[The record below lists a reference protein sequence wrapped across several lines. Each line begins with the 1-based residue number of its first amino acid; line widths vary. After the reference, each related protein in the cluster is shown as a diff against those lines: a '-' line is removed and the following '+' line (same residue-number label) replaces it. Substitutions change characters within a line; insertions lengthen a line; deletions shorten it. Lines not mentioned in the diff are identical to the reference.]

1 MLKSYGSWHVVGIL
15 CTLALS
21 SATGWAAQNY
31 GARLGHQANDGTVVY
46 RSEGPKTLL
55 GNVEPSVQKRY
66 LPQELYQ
73 EYQWQTWQYT
83 NYAGNPYHRYV
94 EPSLWGDY
102 FYDVYGNFLTRGW
115 LVYDWTEDHPRI
127 SEGSRVL
134 KRGTYS
140 GFFNS
145 LIIASDQKGQYS
157 FSISVGDELVTTLT
171 PMTFRKSVYNGAQ
184 VDLMSDAIE
193 LTGIFSRISA
203 PGFIT
208 DPNPAAF
215 NNYTNLIGGRTRVRL
230 GDAITLGG
238 VFVNSHNGRGT
249 VQSFEGN
256 PFKGE
261 LTSLQLQNQIS
272 TIVIRLS
279 DDSPADDVGGS
290 VLLADNVE
298 IATTIGDRDTVLVG
312 NEIGFTPYRQ
322 GGTIIEG
329 VRTANGTEQIT
340 LRYDLND
347 LAVILDDKDAIN
359 NIRDLRFR
367 LVLVNDYRIE
377 ITSDQQTN
385 FEGQPVF
392 LLMAQAEGNIQD
404 GSNKREVVFNYGLP
418 TANQL
423 LGFTIETQDF
433 LGFDFYTEFD
443 VNHQYRKYPNRRVNT
458 HKAYSGLVGTENAK
472 AWMMNLSKS
481 VFSWSLFVEG
491 FYMDPAYN
499 TSPFI
504 SDGSGRVDYEDGTRS
519 IYDFV
524 DDNDD
529 QDKKPDQKRR
539 YQDPRTGEEF
549 RVARTGRSAEGFA
562 DEAVFPG
569 WDQNND
575 FISDFNQN
583 SNIFSEN
590 RFPDYEEPFLRY
602 GSDRPEYLFGIDLNN
617 NGWVD
622 QFENDNLPD
631 YPYKRDRKGYNL
643 YLRNQ
648 ATPHLQLTAGQAR
661 EQLLSDD
668 RQNLTTYALVSFEKE
683 YARIGRVGI
692 FNMLKKAAD
701 DIQDDLFQW
710 VQAPG
715 LPGAHQ
721 AIDDPLFAQDT
732 YINTFWLGLDR
743 RTNIGVNFSNKFK
756 YETVRQREKGNN
768 LGFKDDTRFLGII
781 NKADYLYQYK
791 TLTVRPK
798 FKSELLKDNTPY
810 SMGGVRPVRDQWTG
824 MLFLTLEFPVLRRT
838 TIEMGIEQLFFRDS
852 MVDEDALA
860 AGEFTEDFNS
870 TVLAMQLSNRGQY
883 LGYVLTAQLGYSI
896 RRISRERV
904 EEDDR
909 SQMDSTVFMTV
920 YASLKD

>member
-1 MLKSYGSWHVVGIL
+1 MLKRYGSWYGAGIF
-15 CTLALS
+15 CALVFP
-21 SATGWAAQNY
+21 AVAGWAAQNY
-31 GARLGHQANDGTVVY
+31 GARLGHRAHGEVIY

-55 GNVEPSVQKRY
+55 DNVEPLVRKRY

-83 NYAGNPYHRYV
+83 NYAGNPYQSYV
-94 EPSLWGDY
+94 GPNLWGDN

-115 LVYDWTEDHPRI
+115 LVYDWTEEHPRI
-127 SEGSRVL
+127 SEGSRLL
-134 KRGTYS
+134 KRGEYG
-140 GFFNS
+140 GFFRS
-145 LIIASDQKGQYS
+145 LIIASDQKGQYA

-171 PMTFRKSVYNGAQ
+171 PMTFRKSVYNGIQ
-184 VDLMSDAIE
+184 VDFMSDNVE

-208 DPNPAAF
+208 DPNPASF
-215 NNYTNLIGGRTRVRL
+215 NNYTNLIGGRTKIRL

-249 VQSFEGN
+249 VESFDGN

-261 LTSLQLQNQIS
+261 LTSLQLQNQIGA
-272 TIVIRLS
+272 IVIRLT
-279 DDSPADDVGGS
+279 DDSPADNAGGA

-312 NEIGFTPYRQ
+312 NEIGFTPQRQ
-322 GGTIIEG
+322 GGAIIEG

-347 LAVILDDKDAIN
+347 LAVVLDDRDAIN

-377 ITSDQQTN
+377 ITSNQQTN
-385 FEGQPVF
+385 SEGQPVF
-392 LLMAQAEGNIQD
+392 LLMAQAEGNIRD

-418 TANQL
+418 TANQI
-423 LGFTIETQDF
+423 LGFTVEGRDF

-443 VNHQYRKYPNRRVNT
+443 VNHQYRKYPNRRVKT
-458 HKAYSGLVGTENAK
+458 HRAYAGLVGDETAK
-472 AWMMNLSKS
+472 AWMMSLARS
-481 VFSWSLFVEG
+481 VSSWSFFAEG
-491 FYMDPAYN
+491 FYMDENYN

-519 IYDFV
+519 VYDFV

-529 QDKKPDQKRR
+529 QDKKPDQRRR

-549 RVARTGRSAEGFA
+549 RAARDGRSAEGFA

-583 SNIFSEN
+583 SNLFSEN

-648 ATPHLQLTAGQAR
+648 LNPHMLVTAGQVR
-661 EQLLSDD
+661 EELISDD
-668 RQNLTTYALVSFEKE
+668 RRNLTTYGLVSFEKE
-683 YARIGRVGI
+683 YPRLGRVQL
-692 FNMLKKAAD
+692 FDMVKKAED

-710 VQAPG
+710 VQVPG
-715 LPGAHQ
+715 LPGAQ
-721 AIDDPLFAQDT
+721 QEIADPLFARDT
-732 YINTFWLGLDR
+732 WINTFWLGFDR
-743 RTNIGVNFSNKFK
+743 RTNLGINFTHRFK
-756 YETVRQREKGNN
+756 YETVSQQEKGNSP
-768 LGFKDDTRFLGII
+768 GFKDDTRFLGVV
-781 NKADYLYQYK
+781 NKADYMYQYK
-791 TLTVRPK
+791 ILTVRPK

-810 SMGGVRPVRDQWTG
+810 SMGGVRPERDQWTG
-824 MLFLTLEFPVLRRT
+824 LFFLTCEFPILRRT
-838 TIEMGIEQLFFRDS
+838 TIEMGLEQLFFRDAV
-852 MVDEDALA
+852 VDEDELA
-860 AGEFTEDFNS
+860 AGEFTEDFDS
-870 TVLAMQLSNRGQY
+870 TVLAMQLSNRGDY
-883 LGYVLTAQLGYSI
+883 LGYLLTVQLGYSI
-896 RRISRERV
+896 RRTGRERI
-904 EEDDR
+904 EGGDR
-909 SQMDSTVFMTV
+909 TQTDSNVFMTV
-920 YASLKD
+920 YASLKE

>member
-1 MLKSYGSWHVVGIL
+1 MLKRSGSWYVVGIL
-15 CTLALS
+15 CVLALS

-31 GARLGHQANDGTVVY
+31 GARLGHQANDGTVMY

-55 GNVEPSVQKRY
+55 GNVEPSVRKRY

-83 NYAGNPYHRYV
+83 NYAGNPYQRYV
-94 EPSLWGDY
+94 APSLWGDY

-127 SEGSRVL
+127 SEGSRLL
-134 KRGTYS
+134 KRGAYA
-140 GFFNS
+140 GFFSS
-145 LIIASDQKGQYS
+145 LIVASDQKGQYS

-184 VDLMSDAIE
+184 VDLMSDAVE

-208 DPNPAAF
+208 DPNPASF

-279 DDSPADDVGGS
+279 DDSPADNVGGS

-312 NEIGFTPYRQ
+312 NEIGFTPHRQ

-347 LAVILDDKDAIN
+347 LAVVLDDKDAIN

-423 LGFTIETQDF
+423 LGFTIEARDF

-443 VNHQYRKYPNRRVNT
+443 VNHQYRKYPNRRVQT
-458 HKAYSGLVGTENAK
+458 HRAYSGLVGDENAK

-491 FYMDPAYN
+491 FYMDEAYN

-504 SDGSGRVDYEDGTRS
+504 SDGSGRIDYEDGTRS

-549 RVARTGRSAEGFA
+549 RATRTGRSAEGFA

-648 ATPHLQLTAGQAR
+648 VTPHLQLTAGQAR

-683 YARIGRVGI
+683 YAQIGRVRI
-692 FNMLKKAAD
+692 FDMVKKAAD

-710 VQAPG
+710 VQVPG
-715 LPGAHQ
+715 LPGSHQ

-732 YINTFWLGLDR
+732 WINTFWLGLDR
-743 RTNIGVNFSNKFK
+743 RTNLGVNFSNKFK

-798 FKSELLKDNTPY
+798 IKSEFLKDNTPY

-824 MLFLTLEFPVLRRT
+824 LFFLTLEFPVLRRT
-838 TIEMGIEQLFFRDS
+838 TIETGIEQLFFRDS
-852 MVDEDALA
+852 VVAEDDLA

-870 TVLAMQLSNRGQY
+870 TVLAMQLSNRGNY

-904 EEDDR
+904 EKDDR

>member
-1 MLKSYGSWHVVGIL
+1 M
-15 CTLALS
+15 
-21 SATGWAAQNY
+21 
-31 GARLGHQANDGTVVY
+31 
-46 RSEGPKTLL
+46 
-55 GNVEPSVQKRY
+55 
-66 LPQELYQ
+66 
-73 EYQWQTWQYT
+73 
-83 NYAGNPYHRYV
+83 
-94 EPSLWGDY
+94 
-102 FYDVYGNFLTRGW
+102 
-115 LVYDWTEDHPRI
+115 VYDWTEDHPRI
-127 SEGSRVL
+127 SEGSRLL
-134 KRGTYS
+134 KRGAYS

-145 LIIASDQKGQYS
+145 LIVASDQKGQYS
-157 FSISVGDELVTTLT
+157 FSISVGDELFTTLT

-184 VDLMSDAIE
+184 VDLMSDAVE

-208 DPNPAAF
+208 DPNPASF

-312 NEIGFTPYRQ
+312 NEIGFTPQRQ

-329 VRTANGTEQIT
+329 VRTANGTEHIT

-423 LGFTIETQDF
+423 LGFTIEAQDF

-443 VNHQYRKYPNRRVNT
+443 VNHQYRKYPNRRVKT

-472 AWMMNLSKS
+472 AWMMNLSKR

-491 FYMDPAYN
+491 FYMDAAYN

-549 RVARTGRSAEGFA
+549 RAASTGRSAEGFA

-583 SNIFSEN
+583 SNI
-590 RFPDYEEPFLRY
+590 
-602 GSDRPEYLFGIDLNN
+602 
-617 NGWVD
+617 
-622 QFENDNLPD
+622 
-631 YPYKRDRKGYNL
+631 
-643 YLRNQ
+643 
-648 ATPHLQLTAGQAR
+648 LQ
-661 EQLLSDD
+661 
-668 RQNLTTYALVSFEKE
+668 
-683 YARIGRVGI
+683 
-692 FNMLKKAAD
+692 
-701 DIQDDLFQW
+701 
-710 VQAPG
+710 
-715 LPGAHQ
+715 
-721 AIDDPLFAQDT
+721 
-732 YINTFWLGLDR
+732 
-743 RTNIGVNFSNKFK
+743 
-756 YETVRQREKGNN
+756 
-768 LGFKDDTRFLGII
+768 
-781 NKADYLYQYK
+781 
-791 TLTVRPK
+791 
-798 FKSELLKDNTPY
+798 
-810 SMGGVRPVRDQWTG
+810 
-824 MLFLTLEFPVLRRT
+824 
-838 TIEMGIEQLFFRDS
+838 
-852 MVDEDALA
+852 
-860 AGEFTEDFNS
+860 
-870 TVLAMQLSNRGQY
+870 
-883 LGYVLTAQLGYSI
+883 
-896 RRISRERV
+896 
-904 EEDDR
+904 
-909 SQMDSTVFMTV
+909 
-920 YASLKD
+920 